1 VRTDIVNAVFVRDGS
16 ILLVK
21 RSAHRNNYANAWS
34 FPGGHVEAGE
44 TFEEALIREV
54 GEETGAR
61 PIDFEKCATVVDLY
75 DEDVAYHL
83 YAVTDWAGDE
93 CTMIGDE
100 HSEARGFTTADAL
113 RLTDLALPSYQGIRA
128 MLDNG

>member
-1 VRTDIVNAVFVRDGS
+1 LTTDIVNAVFVRDGS

-61 PIDFEKCATVVDLY
+61 PIDFEKCATIVDLY
-75 DEDVAYHL
+75 DESVLYHL
-83 YAVTDWAGDE
+83 YIVTDWAGDE
-93 CTMIGDE
+93 CAMIGDE
-100 HSEARGFTTADAL
+100 HSEARWFTLAEACSL
-113 RLTDLALPSYQGIRA
+113 PDLALDTYRD
-128 MLDNG
+128 LFHRL